1 MSSLEIKIQKLERKN
16 RLLTCAVIMLGL
28 TLSALFLVSAKPA
41 QKIPDEIVAHSIRVV
56 GEYAK
61 NSAQLVATRDGFVGL
76 FFNNSEGETPF
87 SVMMTPSGKA
97 SIDFSGDKHIRLSLG
112 VVDAKNGEDEYS
124 LQLKDRNFKTIWQVP
139 VSNPY

>member
-1 MSSLEIKIQKLERKN
+1 MSSLEIKIQKLEKQN

-28 TLSALFLVSAKPA
+28 ALSTLFLLSAKPA

-56 GEYAK
+56 SDYGK

-76 FFNNSEGETPF
+76 FFTDLKGDTPF
-87 SVMMTPSGKA
+87 SVMMTPSGKP
-97 SIDFSGDKHIRLSLG
+97 SIDFTGGKHVRLRVG
-112 VVDAKNGEDEYS
+112 VVDDKNGQEEYS